1 MAQIIFFAL
10 GGLDERGKN
19 LYCLDINK
27 EIYIFDAGVKKPE
40 KGILGIDTVMPN
52 FDFLKN
58 NFQRI
63 KGIFI
68 SKSSDECSEAVK
80 YIIKELMIPIYGSNL
95 TCNILKFH
103 LQRLKIKIKENIF
116 HPIKEKDIIN
126 FGDCQIEVFST
137 TTCML
142 NSFGYAI
149 YTPDGTI
156 IYSGDYIFDAKANK
170 SFTTNMQHLNQIFS
184 KNKVL
189 LLLTEA
195 STASRNGY
203 TAPKHEIKKYVERVI
218 KENQGRIIFACF
230 DQDLHKINE
239 IFNLIREININ
250 VGIYGQT
257 LIESL
262 KIIEKEAQINMNGIN
277 IKPLYNVVKLKKS
290 VIIITGNREKLYTR
304 LIKIANGYDN
314 IINIKNNDTIIL
326 ATPPN
331 PGSELNHANVLDEL
345 TRTNAKVI
353 PLSSKH
359 IWTMTA
365 SYEDI
370 KLMISLVK
378 PKYLIPIKGLYKDF
392 IKVKEAGIETG
403 MLLNNIII
411 CDNGEFIEIKNG
423 EFIKII
429 KKIKTS
435 DLYVDNI
442 GISDIGSIVLNERK
456 QLATDGVVIIGV
468 SVENKTKEILSL
480 IDTQMRG
487 VIYIQENNDIFKK
500 MQKQIIIIIEKHQA
514 KFKAGQSFDNNQIKH
529 EIKNTLGTF
538 VKQETGKTPI
548 ILAIVNEI

>member
-1 MAQIIFFAL
+1 
-10 GGLDERGKN
+10 
-19 LYCLDINK
+19 
-27 EIYIFDAGVKKPE
+27 
-40 KGILGIDTVMPN
+40 
-52 FDFLKN
+52 
-58 NFQRI
+58 
-63 KGIFI
+63 
-68 SKSSDECSEAVK
+68 
-80 YIIKELMIPIYGSNL
+80 
-95 TCNILKFH
+95 
-103 LQRLKIKIKENIF
+103 
-116 HPIKEKDIIN
+116 
-126 FGDCQIEVFST
+126 
-137 TTCML
+137 
-142 NSFGYAI
+142 
-149 YTPDGTI
+149 
-156 IYSGDYIFDAKANK
+156 
-170 SFTTNMQHLNQIFS
+170 
-184 KNKVL
+184 
-189 LLLTEA
+189 
-195 STASRNGY
+195 
-203 TAPKHEIKKYVERVI
+203 
-218 KENQGRIIFACF
+218 
-230 DQDLHKINE
+230 
-239 IFNLIREININ
+239 
-250 VGIYGQT
+250 
-257 LIESL
+257 
-262 KIIEKEAQINMNGIN
+262 
-277 IKPLYNVVKLKKS
+277 
-290 VIIITGNREKLYTR
+290 
-304 LIKIANGYDN
+304 
-314 IINIKNNDTIIL
+314 
-326 ATPPN
+326 
-331 PGSELNHANVLDEL
+331 
-345 TRTNAKVI
+345 
-353 PLSSKH
+353 
-359 IWTMTA
+359 MTA

>member
-359 IWTMTA
+359 I
-365 SYEDI
+365 
-370 KLMISLVK
+370 
-378 PKYLIPIKGLYKDF
+378 
-392 IKVKEAGIETG
+392 
-403 MLLNNIII
+403 
-411 CDNGEFIEIKNG
+411 
-423 EFIKII
+423 
-429 KKIKTS
+429 
-435 DLYVDNI
+435 
-442 GISDIGSIVLNERK
+442 
-456 QLATDGVVIIGV
+456 
-468 SVENKTKEILSL
+468 
-480 IDTQMRG
+480 
-487 VIYIQENNDIFKK
+487 
-500 MQKQIIIIIEKHQA
+500 
-514 KFKAGQSFDNNQIKH
+514 
-529 EIKNTLGTF
+529 
-538 VKQETGKTPI
+538 
-548 ILAIVNEI
+548 